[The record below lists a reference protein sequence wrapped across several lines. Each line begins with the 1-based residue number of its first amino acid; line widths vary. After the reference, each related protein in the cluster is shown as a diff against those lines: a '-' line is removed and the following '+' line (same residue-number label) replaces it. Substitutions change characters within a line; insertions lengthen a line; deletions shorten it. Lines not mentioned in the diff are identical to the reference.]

1 MIMGDF
7 IIMKIAFY
15 DTKPYDKIWFEP
27 IANEKGFEIIF
38 LEEKLNDKT
47 AVLAKGCDA
56 VCIFVNDD
64 AGEKAITTLKEIG
77 VRAILLRCAGFNN
90 VDLKLAKEQDIV
102 VLRVPSYS
110 PRSVAE
116 YALGLLLTVNRKI
129 HRAYVRTR
137 DFNYSINGLMGMDLV
152 NQTIGIV
159 GTGKIGQAMLSV
171 IRGLDMRVLLYDP
184 YPIKEIED
192 KTPLAVER
200 FGWNLEY
207 VSMDTLIRESDVIS
221 LHCPLTK
228 DTHHIINS
236 ESINKMKD
244 GVILINTSR
253 GGLVD
258 TQALLDGL
266 AANKFAGVGL
276 DVYEEEDDYF
286 FEDKSDE
293 NITDADLVRL
303 TSYRNVLLT
312 SHQAFFT
319 REAMRAIAQI
329 TLDNAEHFEKGE
341 NLKNIVLP

>member
-1 MIMGDF
+1 
-7 IIMKIAFY
+7 MKIAFY

-27 IANEKGFEIIF
+27 IANEKGFEIVF

-64 AGEKAITTLKEIG
+64 AGKNAIKTLKKIG
-77 VRAILLRCAGFNN
+77 IRAILLRCAGFNN
-90 VDLKLAKEQDIV
+90 VDLKLAEEQGIV

-184 YPIKEIED
+184 YPLKEIED
-192 KTPLAVER
+192 KTPLSVER

-207 VSMDTLIRESDVIS
+207 VSMDTLFRESDIIS

-228 DTHHIINS
+228 DTQYIINS
-236 ESINKMKD
+236 ESIAKMKD

-266 AANKFAGVGL
+266 AANKFSGVGL
-276 DVYEEEDDYF
+276 DVYEEEDEYF

-293 NITDADLVRL
+293 NISDADLVRL
-303 TSYRNVLLT
+303 TSYRNVILT

>member
-1 MIMGDF
+1 
-7 IIMKIAFY
+7 MKIAFY
-15 DTKPYDKIWFEP
+15 DTKAYDKIWFEP
-27 IANEKGFEIIF
+27 IANEKGFEILF
-38 LEEKLNDKT
+38 FEEKLNEKT
-47 AVLAKGCDA
+47 AVFAKGCDA

-64 AGEKAITTLKEIG
+64 ASKNAITTLKEIG
-77 VRAILLRCAGFNN
+77 IRAILLRCSGFNN
-90 VDLKLAKEQDIV
+90 VDLKLANEQDIV

-110 PRSVAE
+110 PRSIAE
-116 YALGLLLTVNRKI
+116 YALGLLLTVTRKI
-129 HRAYVRTR
+129 HKAYVRTR
-137 DFNYSINGLMGMDLV
+137 DYNYSINGLMGMDLV
-152 NQTIGIV
+152 NRTIGIV

-184 YPIKEIED
+184 YPVKEIVE
-192 KTPLAVER
+192 KTPLSIER

-228 DTHHIINS
+228 DTYHVVNS
-236 ESINKMKD
+236 ESIGKMKD
-244 GVILINTSR
+244 GVFLINTSR

-266 AANKFAGVGL
+266 AAKKFSGVAL

-286 FEDKSDE
+286 FEDMSNE
-293 NITDADLVRL
+293 NISDDDLVRL
-303 TSYRNVLLT
+303 TSYKNVILT

-319 REAMRAIAQI
+319 SEAMRTIAQI

>member
-1 MIMGDF
+1 
-7 IIMKIAFY
+7 MKIAFY

-27 IANEKGFEIIF
+27 IANEKGFEIVF

-64 AGEKAITTLKEIG
+64 AGKNAVTTLKEIG
-77 VRAILLRCAGFNN
+77 IRAILLRCAGFNN
-90 VDLKLAKEQDIV
+90 VDLRLAEEQGIV

-152 NQTIGIV
+152 NRTIGIV

-184 YPIKEIED
+184 YPLKEIED
-192 KTPLAVER
+192 KTPLSVER

-207 VSMDTLIRESDVIS
+207 VSMDTLFRESDIIS

-228 DTHHIINS
+228 DTQHIINS
-236 ESINKMKD
+236 DSIEKMKE

-266 AANKFAGVGL
+266 AANKFSGVGL
-276 DVYEEEDDYF
+276 DVYEEEDEYF
-286 FEDKSDE
+286 FEDMSNE
-293 NITDADLVRL
+293 NISDADLVRL
-303 TSYRNVLLT
+303 TSYRNVILT

-329 TLDNAEHFEKGE
+329 TLDNAEHFENGE

>member
-1 MIMGDF
+1 
-7 IIMKIAFY
+7 MKIAFY

-27 IANEKGFEIIF
+27 IANEKGFEIVF

-64 AGEKAITTLKEIG
+64 AGKNAVTTLKEIG
-77 VRAILLRCAGFNN
+77 IRAILLRCAGFNN
-90 VDLKLAKEQDIV
+90 VDLRLAEEQGIV

-152 NQTIGIV
+152 NRTIGIV

-184 YPIKEIED
+184 YPLKEIED
-192 KTPLAVER
+192 KTPLSVER

-207 VSMDTLIRESDVIS
+207 VSMDTLFRESDIIS

-228 DTHHIINS
+228 DTQHIINS
-236 ESINKMKD
+236 DSIEKMKE

-266 AANKFAGVGL
+266 AANKFSGVGL
-276 DVYEEEDDYF
+276 DVYEEEDEYF
-286 FEDKSDE
+286 FEDMSNE
-293 NITDADLVRL
+293 NISDADLVRL
-303 TSYRNVLLT
+303 TSYRNVILT

-329 TLDNAEHFEKGE
+329 TLDNAEHLENGE